1 MTQSISLLTDVPI
14 QSQSEDLFEYKKFTQ
29 RLVSCLKEFR
39 SKDGLVVALNGE
51 WGSGKTSVINLIKNE
66 LAKDKNLK
74 VISYSYW
81 WYEGKK
87 EVITAFLLGLSE
99 AIGELK
105 NSEKIIS
112 TILNFIQPLA
122 SVADCCTGTEIS
134 SKVLEI
140 TKCLFN
146 PVSLEQQFNSI
157 KDFLRKQTSQI
168 VIFIDDLDRMNPD
181 DSIEVYKLLKTIGR
195 LPNVTFVIAY
205 DKAQANRTIL
215 QKYPSEGK
223 NFLEKVIQVS
233 FDMPEPSSEKLFKV
247 FQKELRGTLSEHIDQ
262 LNLQFYWDKYLRDFI
277 KTPRNLGR
285 LLANIEFNA
294 KPIIAD
300 IYLPDFILLEVLR
313 LQFPD
318 IYLEISRNKRAICK
332 DNPFQVT
339 NAEKERIDS
348 EFLKVLLGK
357 CDKRQEVPLG
367 RLLTELL
374 SPLTSVRKVKVQRR
388 FCSNDYFE
396 TYFNLNISDDAI
408 SEYELK
414 KLISFVKNK
423 DDFINAFG
431 GIDEKKS
438 FIEKKRFAVFLKE
451 LSLRPDLIKDQKEA
465 EELLEIL
472 ADLIDKGHD
481 AESLVRSDDLTDV
494 YQLFVNL
501 WETLNGKFF
510 SEGNNETNL
519 QKLIEHAS
527 VNLIAQS
534 LNYSRDI
541 HRTSNFMQV
550 IGSDQ
555 LKQALQQKML
565 VLLTTSSLLS
575 LGNRLRFCLSVYLK
589 NIENN
594 SIVKESLDWMLSN
607 SLSVDKLARCF
618 TTISV
623 NSDGLEQYYAHD
635 DEIAQ
640 CIDRE
645 KFYKA
650 VNNAA
655 SDPKNENA
663 KRFMSVSKYRID
675 SRGLLAHAFG

>member
-1 MTQSISLLTDVPI
+1 MTKCSNLLTDVPI
-14 QSQSEDLFEYKKFTQ
+14 QNQSEDLFEYEKFTQ

-51 WGSGKTSVINLIKNE
+51 WGSGKTSVINLIKTE
-66 LAKDKNLK
+66 LAKDENLK
-74 VISYSYW
+74 VVSYSYW

-87 EVITAFLLGLSE
+87 EVISAFLFGLSE

-122 SVADCCTGTEIS
+122 SVADCCTGTGIS

-140 TKCLFN
+140 SKCLFN

-195 LPNVTFVIAY
+195 LPNVTFVIVY
-205 DKAQANRTIL
+205 DKAQANRAIL

-247 FQKELRGTLSEHIDQ
+247 FQKELGDTFSEHIDQ
-262 LNLQFYWDKYLRDFI
+262 SNLQFYWDKYLRDFI

-294 KPIIAD
+294 KPIITD

-318 IYLEISRNKRAICK
+318 IYLEISRNKREICK

-357 CDKRQEVPLG
+357 GDKRQEVPLG

-414 KLISFVKNK
+414 KLISSVKNK

-472 ADLIDKGHD
+472 VDLIDKGHD

-501 WETLNGKFF
+501 WETLNGRFF
-510 SEGNNETNL
+510 SKGNNEANFL
-519 QKLIEHAS
+519 KLIEHAS

-534 LNYSRDI
+534 LNYSRNI

-565 VLLTTSSLLS
+565 LLLTTSSLLS

-623 NSDGLEQYYAHD
+623 NSDGSERYYAHD

-640 CIDRE
+640 YIDRE

-675 SRGLLAHAFG
+675 SRGLLARAFG